1 MLLAQ
6 NACIL
11 VAVRGMDAPA
21 FPEFSEAKLQ
31 KILGKWE
38 HLQITFADA
47 LEEIHRDVNFWTGIS
62 FPFSPLISVTWQPHR
77 SLRWCITGV
86 GALRWCVSCG

>member
-1 MLLAQ
+1 MRTFWAGL
-6 NACIL
+6 
-11 VAVRGMDAPA
+11 AVRCMDGPA

-47 LEEIHRDVNFWTGIS
+47 LEEIHRDVNFWT
-62 FPFSPLISVTWQPHR
+62 
-77 SLRWCITGV
+77 
-86 GALRWCVSCG
+86 

>member
-47 LEEIHRDVNFWTGIS
+47 LEEIHRDVNFWTGTGRAVSTGPI
-62 FPFSPLISVTWQPHR
+62 PAVARP
-77 SLRWCITGV
+77 IT
-86 GALRWCVSCG
+86 